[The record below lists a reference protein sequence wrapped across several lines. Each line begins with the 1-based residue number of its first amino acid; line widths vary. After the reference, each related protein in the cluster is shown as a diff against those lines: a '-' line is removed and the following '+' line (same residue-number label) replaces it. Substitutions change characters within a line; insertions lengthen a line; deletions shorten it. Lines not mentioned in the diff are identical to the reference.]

1 MMNNYVSISML
12 HFKEEK
18 NVKVFLN
25 AYVSYS
31 CGMSYDIRFILFFL
45 NPCMELNGRET
56 PVHRK

>member
-25 AYVSYS
+25 AYVSYL
-31 CGMSYDIRFILFFL
+31 CGMSYDVSFILFFQIRAW
-45 NPCMELNGRET
+45 N
-56 PVHRK
+56 